1 MKVVQSTDNLRRVE
15 EGGGVVE
22 PAGAPEVTEQLPAAD
37 VGEKHVEEALVLGA
51 PAQVHKEWVI
61 DFLQRKNPMTN
72 VEFKHL
78 EFWSAL
84 RRDAS
89 VTEVTTKSYI
99 SIERMK
105 RFKSSL

>member
-1 MKVVQSTDNLRRVE
+1 MKVVKGADNLRRVE

-37 VGEKHVEEALVLGA
+37 VGEQHVEEALVLGA
-51 PAQVHKEWVI
+51 PAQVHKERVV
-61 DFLQRKNPMTN
+61 DFLWEKNSVTN
-72 VEFKHL
+72 VEFEHL

-84 RRDAS
+84 RRDVS